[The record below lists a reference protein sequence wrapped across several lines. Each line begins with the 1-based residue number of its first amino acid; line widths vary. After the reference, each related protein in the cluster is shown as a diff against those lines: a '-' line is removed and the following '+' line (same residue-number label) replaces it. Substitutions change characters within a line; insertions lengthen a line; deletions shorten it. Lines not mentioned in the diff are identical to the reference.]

1 MLKGAS
7 IDMKIFSPRS
17 TRNASTSIAKSV
29 HLPIYLT
36 LKVGGWRGMKSYVK
50 HYDKLI
56 EENKFA
62 EAMLHSGNVKTLK
75 L

>member
-1 MLKGAS
+1 
-7 IDMKIFSPRS
+7 
-17 TRNASTSIAKSV
+17 
-29 HLPIYLT
+29 
-36 LKVGGWRGMKSYVK
+36 MKSYVK

-62 EAMLHSGNVKTLK
+62 EAMLQSGNVKTLK